1 MKTAAVIAE
10 YNPFHTGHRYQIEQT
25 RRLTGAD
32 YVLAV
37 MSGDFVQRG
46 APAIYNKYIRTRM
59 ALLEG
64 ADAVIELPVL
74 YALSS
79 AEFFAQGGVRLLD
92 RLGTVDFLSFG
103 SEEGELSP
111 ILFCADLILSSPSG
125 YQYSLSCLL
134 RQGLSFPAA
143 RSRAI
148 LALCRPADR
157 EAAGRV
163 LTAPNNILALEYC
176 KSLLAQKSRIR
187 PITLKRQ
194 GNSYHD
200 TALNSDSSGFS
211 SASAIRN
218 AIERGLS
225 GVEENYP
232 GHFLTADD
240 FSALLHYRLLME
252 QEDGFC
258 QYLDCSREI
267 SDKIIKNITRFTC
280 FTDFCALLKSK
291 DVTYTRISRILM
303 HILLDIR
310 TPAAFRDPFCTREL
324 SVPYARLLGFRR
336 DCAPL
341 LSAIKKNS
349 SIPLVSKLADAPSL
363 FEKRGSEGESALSIL
378 RQDVLASD
386 IYESVYSRKYKRMPA
401 VSEYR
406 QSPVIIE

>member
-125 YQYSLSCLL
+125 YQDSLSCLL

-267 SDKIIKNITRFTC
+267 SDKIIKNITRFTS
-280 FTDFCALLKSK
+280 FTDFCSLLKSK
-291 DVTYTRISRILM
+291 DVTYTRNSRNQK
-303 HILLDIR
+303 HIL
-310 TPAAFRDPFCTREL
+310 
-324 SVPYARLLGFRR
+324 
-336 DCAPL
+336 
-341 LSAIKKNS
+341 
-349 SIPLVSKLADAPSL
+349 
-363 FEKRGSEGESALSIL
+363 
-378 RQDVLASD
+378 
-386 IYESVYSRKYKRMPA
+386 
-401 VSEYR
+401 
-406 QSPVIIE
+406 